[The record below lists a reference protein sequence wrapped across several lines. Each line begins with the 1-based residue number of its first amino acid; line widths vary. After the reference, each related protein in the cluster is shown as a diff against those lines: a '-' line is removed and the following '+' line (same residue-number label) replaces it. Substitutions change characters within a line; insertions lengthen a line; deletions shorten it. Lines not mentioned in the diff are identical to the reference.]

1 MVGDHMKEELVE
13 LREEGKS
20 NTLFE
25 EAISYVATMCTTLM
39 DNHCFDSKQW
49 ELCFTP
55 YIGAFVGQRTKESC
69 LYVACP
75 PFLANF
81 NSYCCDRCMPQHRK

>member
-1 MVGDHMKEELVE
+1 ME
-13 LREEGKS
+13 LREAGKS

-49 ELCFTP
+49 ELCFAP
-55 YIGAFVGQRTKESC
+55 YMEAFVGQRTKESC
-69 LYVACP
+69 LCVLLVPAESTLN
-75 PFLANF
+75 PFI
-81 NSYCCDRCMPQHRK
+81 HRILC

>member
-13 LREEGKS
+13 LREDGKS

-25 EAISYVATMCTTLM
+25 EAITYVATMCTTLM

-55 YIGAFVGQRTKESC
+55 YMQAFVGSRTKESC
-69 LYVACP
+69 LCAPGSLVPLCPTHACT
-75 PFLANF
+75 L
-81 NSYCCDRCMPQHRK
+81 RV